1 MKLQSK
7 NRRLHRSAAWL
18 FAVSFALPVAAA
30 SVAPYAKFGDGML
43 SKTKPE
49 GWIRTFCERQRTG
62 LTGHPEALSYPY
74 NTCLW
79 NGEIQRMGTHGS
91 GWWRYEQTGYY
102 TDGLLKL
109 GYALGDKELIAKGE
123 AGVEYTLA
131 HASKEG
137 YLGNPCLWDDKN
149 FTLEPGCITW
159 PMSVYFRVMKAKY
172 DAAPDPRIP
181 AALTKFY
188 LRYTPEVIA
197 NYRNLVSVEGMLWCY
212 AINGDKRLLELA
224 EKAWSMVGK
233 EGGWC
238 DDSIS
243 PETCGNDE
251 PIYMHCVS
259 YCELMKV
266 PMLLASVTGKKEYLE
281 QAVNIERKLVR
292 DHLLPDGC
300 PTSVEQTRGNNVH
313 WGHETCDIAD
323 FTWSVGY
330 ALELTGDAK
339 YADEIEKCVFN
350 AGPGAV
356 TKDFK
361 ALQYFSNLNQFL
373 ARGDSNHNTHS
384 YGSTWMQYR
393 PTHETECCA
402 GAVHR
407 FMPNYVSRMWM
418 TDKAGD
424 PVAALYG
431 PSEVD
436 YGFATIREATD
447 YPFDGKIAFT
457 FAKTKGKEF
466 AFNYR
471 IPGWCKGAKVAVNG
485 QPLAAAEIPAAGS
498 FGAIRR
504 AFKDGD
510 VVMLEFPMEVRF
522 ERLAPRV
529 NVVKDIV
536 TRQTLVFEGPD
547 RSQGTVVTRG
557 PLLFAYP
564 IATKVTADEKFYANL
579 NGKKSENPDFK
590 CLDMQPAGPFNFALA
605 AHEAKVTVTGAKGYP
620 LDAATVP
627 VTIDVPARRI
637 EWELFK
643 NRFTPDLPKTVKPV
657 TDRDETIRLVP
668 YASTCLRLA
677 VFPELAAVSL

>member
-1 MKLQSK
+1 M
-7 NRRLHRSAAWL
+7 NR
-18 FAVSFALPVAAA
+18 FALLTLSVAALPA
-30 SVAPYAKFGDGML
+30 AAVQVAPFGTFTDGML
-43 SKTKPE
+43 SKTRPT
-49 GWIRTFCERQRTG
+49 GWIGEFCARQRSG

-74 NTCLW
+74 DTCLW
-79 NGEIQRMGTHGS
+79 AGEIARMGSHGS

-131 HASKEG
+131 HASEDG
-137 YLGNPCLWDDKN
+137 YLGNPCLWDEKKFKLDPAC
-149 FTLEPGCITW
+149 TTW
-159 PMSVYFRVMKAKY
+159 PMAVYFRVMKAKY

-181 AALTKFY
+181 AALTKYY
-188 LRYTPEVIA
+188 LKYDAKTMSCH
-197 NYRNLVSVEGMLWCY
+197 RNLVNVEGMLWCY
-212 AINGDKRLLELA
+212 RLNGDRRLLELA
-224 EKAWSMVGK
+224 EKSWSLAAPS
-233 EGGWC
+233 GGWF
-238 DDSIS
+238 DDLVS
-243 PETCGNDE
+243 PATCQSDDPLYSHG
-251 PIYMHCVS
+251 VT

-266 PMLLASVTGKKEYLE
+266 PMLLAAHTGKKEYLE
-281 QAVNIERKLVR
+281 QAINIERKLVR

-300 PTSVEQTRGNNVH
+300 PSSVEETRGNNVF
-313 WGHETCDIAD
+313 WGHETCDIVD

-339 YADEIEKCVFN
+339 YADEIERCVFN
-350 AGPGAV
+350 AGLGAV

-361 ALQYFSNLNQFL
+361 ALQYFSNCNQFL
-373 ARGDSNHNTHS
+373 ARGDSNHNTHH

-436 YGFATIREATD
+436 YGFATIREETD
-447 YPFDGKIAFT
+447 YPFDGRLTFT
-457 FAKTKGKEF
+457 FSKTARKEF

-471 IPGWCKGAKVAVNG
+471 VPGWCKGAKVSVNG
-485 QPLAAAEIPAAGS
+485 QALAADEIPAAGT

-504 AFKDGD
+504 TFRDGD
-510 VVMLEFPMEVRF
+510 VVELDFPMEVRF
-522 ERLAPRV
+522 ERLPSRI
-529 NVVKDIV
+529 NVVKDVI
-536 TRQTLVFEGPD
+536 THQTLVLEGPE
-547 RSQGTVVTRG
+547 RSQGTVVLRG

-564 IATKVTADEKFYANL
+564 IETKVTTDEKVYENM
-579 NGKKSENPDFK
+579 NGKKSANPDFP

-605 AHEAKVTVTGAKGYP
+605 AHEAKVVRTGAKGYP
-620 LDAATVP
+620 LDLSAVP
-627 VTIDVPARRI
+627 VAIEVSARRI
-637 EWELFK
+637 DWPLFK
-643 NRFTPDLPKTVKPV
+643 NRFTPDLPKKVVPV
-657 TDRDETIRLVP
+657 ADRDETIRLVP
-668 YASTCLRLA
+668 YGATCLRLS
-677 VFPELAAVSL
+677 VFPELAGAGSAARP

>member
-1 MKLQSK
+1 M
-7 NRRLHRSAAWL
+7 NR
-18 FAVSFALPVAAA
+18 FALLTLSVAALPA
-30 SVAPYAKFGDGML
+30 AAVQVAPFGTFTDGML
-43 SKTKPE
+43 SKTRPT
-49 GWIRTFCERQRTG
+49 GWIGEFCARQRSG

-74 NTCLW
+74 DTCLW
-79 NGEIQRMGTHGS
+79 AGEIARMGSHGS

-131 HASKEG
+131 HASEDG
-137 YLGNPCLWDDKN
+137 YLGNPCLWDEKKFKLDPAC
-149 FTLEPGCITW
+149 TTW
-159 PMSVYFRVMKAKY
+159 PMAVYFRVMKAKY
-172 DAAPDPRIP
+172 DAVPDPRIP
-181 AALTKFY
+181 AALTKYY
-188 LRYTPEVIA
+188 LKYDAKTMSCH
-197 NYRNLVSVEGMLWCY
+197 RNLVNVEGMLWCY
-212 AINGDKRLLELA
+212 RLNGDRRLLELA
-224 EKAWSMVGK
+224 EKSWSLAAPS
-233 EGGWC
+233 GGWF
-238 DDSIS
+238 DDLVS
-243 PETCGNDE
+243 PATCQSDDPLYSHG
-251 PIYMHCVS
+251 VT

-266 PMLLASVTGKKEYLE
+266 PMLLAAHTGKKEYLE

-300 PTSVEQTRGNNVH
+300 PSSVEETRGNNVF
-313 WGHETCDIAD
+313 WGHETCDIVD

-361 ALQYFSNLNQFL
+361 ALQYFSNCNQFL
-373 ARGDSNHNTHS
+373 ARGDSNHNTHH

-436 YGFATIREATD
+436 YGFATIREETD
-447 YPFDGKIAFT
+447 YPFDGRLTFT
-457 FAKTKGKEF
+457 FSKTEGKEF

-471 IPGWCKGAKVAVNG
+471 VPGWCTGAKVTVNG
-485 QPLAAAEIPAAGS
+485 QALAADEVPAAGT

-504 AFKDGD
+504 AFRDGD
-510 VVMLEFPMEVRF
+510 VVELDFPMEVRF
-522 ERLAPRV
+522 ERLPSRV
-529 NVVKDIV
+529 NVVKDVI
-536 TRQTLVFEGPD
+536 TQQTLVLEGPE
-547 RSQGTVVTRG
+547 RSQGTVVLRG

-564 IATKVTADEKFYANL
+564 IETKVTTDEKVYENM
-579 NGKKSENPDFK
+579 NGKKSANPDFP

-605 AHEAKVTVTGAKGYP
+605 AHEAKVVKTGAKGYP
-620 LDAATVP
+620 LDLSAVP
-627 VTIDVPARRI
+627 VAIEVSARRI
-637 EWELFK
+637 DWPLFK
-643 NRFTPDLPKTVKPV
+643 NRFTPDLPKKVVPV
-657 TDRDETIRLVP
+657 ADRDETIRLVP
-668 YASTCLRLA
+668 YGATCLRLS
-677 VFPELAAVSL
+677 VFPELAGAGSAARP